1 LFKKKKKKKKR
12 NIKSR
17 KKKIKM
23 FKSKY
28 TTIQKNLYNIL
39 FIQENPWRFICFVL
53 FTITPGEYEVIGAS
67 IYPY

>member
-1 LFKKKKKKKKR
+1 MKKKR

-17 KKKIKM
+17 KNKIKM

-28 TTIQKNLYNIL
+28 TIIQKNLYNIL

-53 FTITPGEYEVIGAS
+53 FTITPGESEVISAP
-67 IYPY
+67 IHLY